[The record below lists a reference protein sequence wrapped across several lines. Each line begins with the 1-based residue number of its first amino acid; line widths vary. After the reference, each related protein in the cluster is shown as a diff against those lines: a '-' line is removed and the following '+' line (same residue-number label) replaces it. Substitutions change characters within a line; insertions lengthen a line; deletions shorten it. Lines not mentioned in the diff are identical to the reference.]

1 MTNKPKE
8 KFAPL
13 AENSL
18 STTMNVDNT
27 TGLPKYDFI
36 TAPEISR
43 YLEIGLTSAYELCK
57 QINAELAAEGY
68 LTFRGKIP
76 RQALMDHL
84 PKQNNAG

>member
-1 MTNKPKE
+1 MMNNPDQQLT
-8 KFAPL
+8 PL
-13 AENSL
+13 SENLL
-18 STTMNVDNT
+18 SDTMNADNT
-27 TGLPKYDFI
+27 AGLPKYDFI

-84 PKQNNAG
+84 PKQNHVG